1 MEIPLMAV
9 SWVVGMIQLDNKEKI
24 HSAII
29 GI

>member
-1 MEIPLMAV
+1 MEMPLMAV
-9 SWVVGMIQLDNKEKI
+9 SWAVGMIQSDNREKI